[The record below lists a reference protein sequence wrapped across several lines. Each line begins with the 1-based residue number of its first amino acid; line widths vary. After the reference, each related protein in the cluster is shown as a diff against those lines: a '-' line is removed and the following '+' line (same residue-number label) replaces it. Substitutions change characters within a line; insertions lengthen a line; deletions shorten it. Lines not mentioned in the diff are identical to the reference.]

1 MYAVHG
7 EVAYTARSTDRLD
20 RFATKERRH
29 ESAIDAGRG
38 GALRRAAFVRFGAS
52 VGRRSSGTHR
62 GVGLEEREALNAER
76 DRYNLRLAFA
86 EKDGSY
92 LADIA
97 VRLSTADGKDVY
109 NGSSDGPW
117 LFARLQPGKYRLEAD
132 YGGDKQ
138 VRILAVGAHQAAPL
152 IVLHWPGTSR

>member
-1 MYAVHG
+1 MKARLMLVAVVLSAALPSYA
-7 EVAYTARSTDRLD
+7 
-20 RFATKERRH
+20 
-29 ESAIDAGRG
+29 SAQASADE
-38 GALRRAAFVRFGAS
+38 AAVRTG
-52 VGRRSSGTHR
+52 

-152 IVLHWPGTSR
+152 IVLHWPVTSR